1 MKPLIS
7 AMLLISAVA
16 LPTQAQQQGTVIGSG
31 GVNSQTYNSN
41 DYKPRQRYVCV
52 VPQSQSSNQQ
62 YPNVCRAQEGRVG
75 GRCRCSGVTGNGTLQ
90 LGN

>member
-1 MKPLIS
+1 MKRV
-7 AMLLISAVA
+7 MLATLMAVA
-16 LPTQAQQQGTVIGSG
+16 SGFSAHAQQQGTVIGSG
-31 GVNSQTYNSN
+31 GVNSQTYSTN

-52 VPQSQSSNQQ
+52 VPQQQSANQQ

-75 GRCRCSGVTGNGTLQ
+75 GRCRCDGVTGNGTLQ

>member
-1 MKPLIS
+1 MKILALSMAALIAGVGVS
-7 AMLLISAVA
+7 F
-16 LPTQAQQQGTVIGSG
+16 AQQGPDTR
-31 GVNSQTYNSN
+31 TYNSN

-52 VPQSQSSNQQ
+52 VPPSESSGQK

-90 LGN
+90 LGG